1 MNAVVPF
8 PARAGR
14 DLLKDTSVGVASIS
28 RKVDRIIEDHTPH
41 GQAARLVVRAAVL
54 AAAGTFRNMDEL
66 GAFLDHLKI
75 EARRN
80 LP

>member
-8 PARAGR
+8 PERAGR

-41 GQAARLVVRAAVL
+41 GQAARLTVRFAVL
-54 AAAGTFRNMDEL
+54 AARNRMSKTELVNALRDLTDEV
-66 GAFLDHLKI
+66 
-75 EARRN
+75 EAQ
-80 LP
+80 P

>member
-8 PARAGR
+8 PEGAGR

-41 GQAARLVVRAAVL
+41 GQAARLTVRFAVL
-54 AAAGTFRNMDEL
+54 AARNRMSKTELVNALRDLTDEV
-66 GAFLDHLKI
+66 
-75 EARRN
+75 EAQ
-80 LP
+80 P

>member
-8 PARAGR
+8 PDRAGR

-41 GQAARLVVRAAVL
+41 GQAARLTVRFAVL
-54 AAAGTFRNMDEL
+54 AARDRMTKSELLNALRDLTDEV
-66 GAFLDHLKI
+66 
-75 EARRN
+75 EAQ
-80 LP
+80 P

>member
-8 PARAGR
+8 PERAGR

-41 GQAARLVVRAAVL
+41 GQAARLTVRFAVL
-54 AAAGTFRNMDEL
+54 AARDRMSKTELVNALRDLTDEV
-66 GAFLDHLKI
+66 
-75 EARRN
+75 EAQ
-80 LP
+80 P

>member
-8 PARAGR
+8 PERAGR

-41 GQAARLVVRAAVL
+41 GQAARLTVRFAVL
-54 AAAGTFRNMDEL
+54 AARNRMSKTELVNDLRDLADEV
-66 GAFLDHLKI
+66 
-75 EARRN
+75 EAQ
-80 LP
+80 P

>member
-8 PARAGR
+8 PDRAGR

-41 GQAARLVVRAAVL
+41 GQAARLTVRFAVL
-54 AAAGTFRNMDEL
+54 AARHRMPKAELLNALHALADEVE
-66 GAFLDHLKI
+66 GMQ
-75 EARRN
+75 
-80 LP
+80 

>member
-8 PARAGR
+8 PERAGR

-41 GQAARLVVRAAVL
+41 GQAARLTVRFAVL
-54 AAAGTFRNMDEL
+54 AARNRMSKTELVTALRDLTDEV
-66 GAFLDHLKI
+66 
-75 EARRN
+75 EAQ
-80 LP
+80 P

>member
-8 PARAGR
+8 PERAGR

-41 GQAARLVVRAAVL
+41 GQAARLTVRFAVL
-54 AAAGTFRNMDEL
+54 SARNRMSKTELVSALRDLTDEV
-66 GAFLDHLKI
+66 
-75 EARRN
+75 EAQ
-80 LP
+80 P

>member
-8 PARAGR
+8 PERAGR

-41 GQAARLVVRAAVL
+41 GQAARLTVRFAVL
-54 AAAGTFRNMDEL
+54 AARDRMTKSELLNALRDLTDEV
-66 GAFLDHLKI
+66 
-75 EARRN
+75 EAQ
-80 LP
+80 P